1 MATIEDQY
9 KYIKN
14 QIINYS
20 WLVSDDT
27 IADKIIDAKKSQ
39 SDLTYKKLYDLLTDD
54 ADIKK
59 SLGNRLEKII
69 KKIPKPAK
77 IILVYPEP
85 AKRPTEPHE
94 LEKKNISPKPKT
106 LLKPEI
112 SGDIYPY
119 LALLALSGIFIFAY
133 KR

>member
-14 QIINYS
+14 QIIKYS

-27 IADKIIDAKKSQ
+27 IANKIIDEKKSQ
-39 SDLTYKKLYDLLTDD
+39 SDLTYKKLYDLLTND

-59 SLGNRLEKII
+59 SLGNRMEKII
-69 KKIPKPAK
+69 EKIPKPKK
-77 IILVYPEP
+77 IILIYPEP
-85 AKRPTEPHE
+85 AKKPTEPHE
-94 LEKKNISPKPKT
+94 LEKKNIPANPKT
-106 LLKPEI
+106 PMKPDIPE
-112 SGDIYPY
+112 DIYFY
-119 LALLALSGIFIFAY
+119 LSLLALSGIFILAY